1 LTFLF
6 GTFLFATFLLN
17 VSSPHREVESESTD
31 VGRDGADGV
40 GAGRADGGGRGL
52 DQVAGVVGSRATTGQ
67 GN

>member
-1 LTFLF
+1 
-6 GTFLFATFLLN
+6 